1 MYFSSLRRYF
11 LLQITLSFIISPSIN
26 ASSEQELFSQL
37 QNDLEKYEKVATE
50 TRQNVD
56 YMPYVISTLSGDEIQ
71 SLGVQSLREA
81 LELVPGVGLAVGM
94 AGVQNPI
101 FRGSNPFA
109 YGQSKLIIDGVV
121 VNDQLFGGYNQYLD
135 LPVQL
140 IHRIEVVRGP
150 GSLQSDT
157 NGYSGSI
164 NVITKSNRDDLGD
177 IDNEIFATM
186 GSNDYRMAGFIF
198 NKNLDQGNIS
208 ADFIG
213 QRHNI
218 SSSEVTD
225 RFSQVGEADQSLKNY
240 NLGLTLNYSNM
251 ELKGRFAK
259 NDSGVSY
266 GQAFT
271 ITDDASDELSIDN
284 NFIDFR
290 YHFNVTPGVTGEI
303 ILGYLDEVRTL
314 QNKVLPDDFVMKGKT
329 LSDGQY
335 FVVDYEEQKFKE
347 GVDLKINT
355 FTDHSVTLGVLF
367 EQSKVKEN
375 IGQISTNNLVSFSSS
390 PLIDTN
396 DRKHFSFYVDDL
408 WDVNEKLTFQFSLKF
423 DHYNDVDNQLSPRIA
438 AVYRQDNNNIYKLMI
453 TESFREP
460 SWREQYLNEK
470 LGFYKPNLIL
480 DPEKVRAYEMAYIH
494 RFNSQSN
501 LKLNAFLLDNN
512 DQIHAQNATKTFLN
526 QPGNRLWGIETEY
539 TSAVGNK
546 GSLNINY
553 SYVNG
558 DNVDNALANSA
569 QHMIKGFYKHSI
581 TDNLTLSSIFKYVS
595 DKGRIPID
603 PRNEDVDEYVTFD
616 LSAEYKFKPEDVTL
630 NLNVKNIF
638 DESYYFPAPS
648 DTYDE
653 DFEQL
658 GRQFSVSIKKGF

>member
-290 YHFNVTPGVTGEI
+290 YHFNVMPGVTGEI

-314 QNKVLPDDFVMKGKT
+314 QNKVMPDGAMMMRPFPMPPMMLPNGR
-329 LSDGQY
+329 Y
-335 FVVDYEEQKFKE
+335 FLVDYEEQKFKE
-347 GVDLKINT
+347 GVELKINS
-355 FTDHSVTLGVLF
+355 FTDHSLTLGMLF
-367 EQSKVKEN
+367 EQSKVKKN
-375 IGQISTNNLVSFSSS
+375 IGKTSDDDLLTFSELS
-390 PLIDTN
+390 LLNID
-396 DRKHFSFYVDDL
+396 DRKHL
-408 WDVNEKLTFQFSLKF
+408 
-423 DHYNDVDNQLSPRIA
+423 
-438 AVYRQDNNNIYKLMI
+438 
-453 TESFREP
+453 
-460 SWREQYLNEK
+460 
-470 LGFYKPNLIL
+470 
-480 DPEKVRAYEMAYIH
+480 
-494 RFNSQSN
+494 
-501 LKLNAFLLDNN
+501 
-512 DQIHAQNATKTFLN
+512 
-526 QPGNRLWGIETEY
+526 
-539 TSAVGNK
+539 
-546 GSLNINY
+546 
-553 SYVNG
+553 
-558 DNVDNALANSA
+558 
-569 QHMIKGFYKHSI
+569 
-581 TDNLTLSSIFKYVS
+581 
-595 DKGRIPID
+595 
-603 PRNEDVDEYVTFD
+603 
-616 LSAEYKFKPEDVTL
+616 
-630 NLNVKNIF
+630 
-638 DESYYFPAPS
+638 
-648 DTYDE
+648 
-653 DFEQL
+653 
-658 GRQFSVSIKKGF
+658 

>member
-1 MYFSSLRRYF
+1 M
-11 LLQITLSFIISPSIN
+11 TASI
-26 ASSEQELFSQL
+26 
-37 QNDLEKYEKVATE
+37 Y
-50 TRQNVD
+50 
-56 YMPYVISTLSGDEIQ
+56 
-71 SLGVQSLREA
+71 
-81 LELVPGVGLAVGM
+81 
-94 AGVQNPI
+94 
-101 FRGSNPFA
+101 
-109 YGQSKLIIDGVV
+109 
-121 VNDQLFGGYNQYLD
+121 
-135 LPVQL
+135 
-140 IHRIEVVRGP
+140 
-150 GSLQSDT
+150 
-157 NGYSGSI
+157 
-164 NVITKSNRDDLGD
+164 
-177 IDNEIFATM
+177 
-186 GSNDYRMAGFIF
+186 
-198 NKNLDQGNIS
+198 
-208 ADFIG
+208 
-213 QRHNI
+213 
-218 SSSEVTD
+218 
-225 RFSQVGEADQSLKNY
+225 
-240 NLGLTLNYSNM
+240 
-251 ELKGRFAK
+251 
-259 NDSGVSY
+259 
-266 GQAFT
+266 
-271 ITDDASDELSIDN
+271 
-284 NFIDFR
+284 
-290 YHFNVTPGVTGEI
+290 
-303 ILGYLDEVRTL
+303 
-314 QNKVLPDDFVMKGKT
+314 
-329 LSDGQY
+329 
-335 FVVDYEEQKFKE
+335 
-347 GVDLKINT
+347 
-355 FTDHSVTLGVLF
+355 
-367 EQSKVKEN
+367 
-375 IGQISTNNLVSFSSS
+375 
-390 PLIDTN
+390 
-396 DRKHFSFYVDDL
+396 
-408 WDVNEKLTFQFSLKF
+408 EKLTFQFSLKF